1 MSIVSSISPEQIPL
15 PVIWIC
21 SGMLAVAVVLSL
33 IRIIIGPTI
42 ADRII
47 GLDLLAGVVIA
58 GMVVSGLASGN
69 PFYLQAVLGFALIL
83 FLGTVAL
90 ARFLDHPENDDS

>member
-1 MSIVSSISPEQIPL
+1 
-15 PVIWIC
+15 
-21 SGMLAVAVVLSL
+21 MLAVAVVLSL

-90 ARFLDHPENDDS
+90 ARFLVHPENDDS

>member
-1 MSIVSSISPEQIPL
+1 
-15 PVIWIC
+15 
-21 SGMLAVAVVLSL
+21 MLAVAVVLSL